1 MFSENLIPFPLKQPD
16 SFSHEINRQ
25 VLATSE
31 FRRLLYAAIAALPYI
46 EDPLRAEE
54 LKQSLCELIAP
65 ELQEQ

>member
-1 MFSENLIPFPLKQPD
+1 MISENLIPFPLRHPD
-16 SFSHEINRQ
+16 SFTPEINRQ

-46 EDPLRAEE
+46 EDPRRAEE
-54 LKQSLCELIAP
+54 LKQALCELIAP